1 MYAFLVT
8 CDDAFSFRVKPNA
21 LHSLLLAA
29 KSILTVTCLS
39 FCFPSYGAR
48 LYPTISTQA
57 AHKKPMYSDLH
68 E

>member
-8 CDDAFSFRVKPNA
+8 CDDAFSFRVKPIA

-39 FCFPSYGAR
+39 LFPLIWCTALPNYFYSS
-48 LYPTISTQA
+48 STQKT
-57 AHKKPMYSDLH
+57 HVQ
-68 E
+68 